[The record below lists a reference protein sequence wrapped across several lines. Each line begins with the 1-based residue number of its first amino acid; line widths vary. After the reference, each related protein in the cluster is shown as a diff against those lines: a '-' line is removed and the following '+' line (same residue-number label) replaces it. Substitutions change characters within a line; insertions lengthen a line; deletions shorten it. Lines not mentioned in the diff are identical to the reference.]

1 MLVVLAK
8 LTVRPEK
15 KSELLEYAKALI
27 AATRLEEDCI
37 SYELLEDPYDA
48 SNLLFVERWTD
59 KNALDKHQQMPHIYL
74 WRQQS
79 LPLLAE
85 KTVVRLYHSEEIELS

>member
-8 LTVRPEK
+8 LTVKPEK
-15 KSELLEYAKALI
+15 KGELLEYAKALI
-27 AATRLEEDCI
+27 TATILEEECI

-48 SNLLFVERWTD
+48 SNLMFVERWTG
-59 KNALDKHQQMPHIYL
+59 KNALDKHQQTPHIQL

-85 KTVVRLYHSEEIELS
+85 KTVVRLYHSEEIKL

>member
-27 AATRLEEDCI
+27 AATRLEEECI

-48 SNLLFVERWTD
+48 SNLMFVERWTE
-59 KNALDKHQQMPHIYL
+59 KMPSISISRRRIFTCGANSRCL
-74 WRQQS
+74 CW
-79 LPLLAE
+79 P
-85 KTVVRLYHSEEIELS
+85 KKRLSGCITRKK